1 MRVDKEGNV
10 IDRFGNIILTKEE
23 YQEIKKRAGINE

>member
-10 IDRFGNIILTKEE
+10 VNEYGRIILTKEE